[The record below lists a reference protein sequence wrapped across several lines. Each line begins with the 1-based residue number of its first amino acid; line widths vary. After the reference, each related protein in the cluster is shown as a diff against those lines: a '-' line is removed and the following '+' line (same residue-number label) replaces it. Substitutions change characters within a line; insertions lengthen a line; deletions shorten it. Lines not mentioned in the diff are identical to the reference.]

1 MEYILI
7 VILLVFI
14 IYQWRKNKDSKELK
28 VNKQYLSSNE
38 FKSTLALGIYQRFCK
53 ENEEKTYSSL
63 FLKSNPLSF
72 EDFVGDILKHKYGEN
87 MYVTKSTGDF
97 GVDIEHGIGTDKV
110 LGQVKCYK
118 VDVGYEP
125 IALIHSN
132 MVKQGASKGYVV
144 TTSDF
149 TENAR
154 WYADGLNIDLIT
166 GTDLVEMWLNYTD
179 PISEAISI
187 DPPNNFPKQMDT
199 PI

>member
-1 MEYILI
+1 MEYFLI
-7 VILLVFI
+7 IILLVFI
-14 IYQWRKNKDSKELK
+14 IYQWRKNRESKEQK
-28 VNKQYLSSNE
+28 IFKQYLSTEE
-38 FKSTLALGIYQRFCK
+38 FKKTLALGIYQRFCR
-53 ENEEKTYSSL
+53 ENEDNTYSSL
-63 FLKSNPLSF
+63 FLKNDPLDF
-72 EDFVGDILKHKYGEN
+72 EDFVAEILKHKYGEN
-87 MYVTKSTGDF
+87 TFVTKSTGDF
-97 GVDIEHGIGTDKV
+97 GVDIEHGIGSEKV

-118 VDVGYEP
+118 DDVGYQP

-132 MVKQGASKGYVV
+132 MVKQGSSKGYVV

-166 GTDLVEMWLNYTD
+166 GTDLVEMWLNYND